1 MNKEILNSHKRIIFV
16 LGMHRSGTSLVTK
29 AIQVIGADLGNNLM
43 PAELSN
49 PKGYW
54 EDLDVFHFNERL
66 LDFIN
71 VRWDIPSILT
81 TVDFKETK
89 FNSWKKEA
97 TQLLRIKIAN
107 CELFAI
113 KDPRI
118 SLLIPFWESVAK
130 TLPAK
135 IQYVVTVRNP
145 IDSSRSLIKRNNFD
159 ETKCLALWV
168 NYNYKILLDL
178 CKSENSAIFIDY
190 QKLLN
195 QPLKQ
200 LSRLSYFICEL
211 RITKSSTTSK
221 IEEFINSYIDKTL
234 SHSFATTD
242 DLIKLDQSVLGITEL
257 YRCLQGFT
265 QRRWSRVRALQT
277 LEAISA
283 NQLEAE
289 NYQLQLQ
296 YFKYELKHRLDTQR
310 QSLKKNNQLLIE
322 RSIQKKDDYYQA
334 IIQKKDIEN
343 QSLIKDI
350 ITNKDRE
357 SQALIKKIIDRQDKK
372 FLNFSNELIDKNNQ
386 KLDQKDLLIQSGN
399 KQLNKLKQ
407 AMQSEIKKHNNSI
420 DKIIIQHKHEIE
432 EWNSLVRDIHASY
445 SWKITTPLRVGLN
458 IIRYTKTLLS
468 VRRNTC
474 ALQVTSGLEIN
485 DSELWTTI
493 DDDPQFNLDLS
504 KTHQSNGW
512 HSVQFIAKTLDNNF
526 SLYPELYINYGNGY
540 MENEKIILDYN
551 NNRYETTVFFD
562 QPPTGIRI
570 DPCNQ
575 SGVIFKLD
583 EINLKKIPLPL
594 FIVTASINIYKR
606 DRKNGKTP
614 LDIIQEKINLINKF
628 GLLYTINNLNTLISD
643 TKDGVDW
650 GIDYTK
656 WISEVETR
664 YHKSIVNKRH
674 KSHTKE
680 NNHTILIISESITDP
695 NINLSLKSIQ
705 NQLLQPSEVFIL
717 HKQSQI
723 YCFSTNSN
731 DLSKKALFN
740 TWKDT
745 TKTKIVTLLKAGDQ
759 LSDYYLLAVEDAQ
772 NRSPDYDLVY
782 CDNDE
787 ISTDGLRGKPQ
798 FKPDWSPD
806 FLIELNYIGETFS
819 IPLHHLKGFLNKYND
834 PLTLLPIH
842 ILYYFATTRNNNIK
856 HISQILIHKTNTVET
871 IIQDDKQHNM
881 LKRMVY
887 EHTGGT
893 LNTTKY
899 IKQYR
904 VSYSLSDSPPK
915 VSIII
920 PTKDNVKLLRICVNS
935 LLEKTDYKNFEIIIV
950 DNQSVKNET
959 HTYLKKLSQKSF
971 IQVISYN
978 KPFNF
983 SAINNFAVS
992 HSQSEILCFL
1002 NNDIEIINS
1011 DWLSELVSHAIR
1023 PEVGC
1028 VGAKLYYPD
1037 GRIQHGGVIIGIGG
1051 VAAHAFSFEDG
1062 DSNGYLNRLNSL
1074 QNYSAITAA
1083 CLAIRKELFCSIGE
1097 FNQIRL
1103 PVAFNDIDL
1112 CLRLREQGYQVI
1124 WTPYAELVHH
1134 ESATRVDD
1142 KTRSDEIKTEVQ
1154 FMQIRWHKWI
1164 QNDPAYNH
1172 HLSLAIGN
1180 DFEYSLRQKN
1190 ISHNSIHN
1198 TINNNP
1204 IKNPYLI
1211 ENNKDRIT
1219 TIVTDDANYQPRYKP
1234 TNPGLSIIIL
1244 TLDKPEL
1251 ISPLLKNLIA
1261 AKKHLHNQGINVDII
1276 VGDTGSTSSEVISLY
1291 KLLKSEIT
1299 IVRGLEYHFSRCNNQ
1314 LFTEHVQYD
1323 SVLFLNNDVIFD
1335 NASNALY
1342 RMYEVLHDN
1351 HDTGIV
1357 GPFLTYPDGRLQ
1369 HGGVSIIEDGDN
1381 KGLCYHPGHG
1391 SVFKKP
1397 VVNSVKLMPAVT
1409 GACLLIRSDL
1419 FVSCGMFD
1427 IHYAAEIQDVDL
1439 CFQARRI
1446 GYNSIL
1452 CYPGEVQHLEN
1463 ATRPKGEENNQDRAR
1478 FVRKWAVFYSEM
1490 LS

>member
-1 MNKEILNSHKRIIFV
+1 MNKEILNSQKRIIFV
-16 LGMHRSGTSLVTK
+16 IGMHRSGTSLVTK

-54 EDLDVFHFNERL
+54 EDIDVFHFNERL
-66 LDFIN
+66 LDYIN

-97 TQLLRIKIAN
+97 TQLLRIKITN
-107 CELFAI
+107 CDLFAI

-130 TLPAK
+130 TLTVK
-135 IQYVVTVRNP
+135 IQYVVAVRNP

-159 ETKCLALWV
+159 ETKGLALWV

-178 CKSENSAIFIDY
+178 CNSEGSAIFIDY

-200 LSRLSYFICEL
+200 LSRLSYFISEL
-211 RITKSSTTSK
+211 KITKSSTTSK

-242 DLIKLDQSVLGITEL
+242 DLNKLDQSVLGIIEL
-257 YRCLQGFT
+257 HNCLQEFT
-265 QRRWSRVRALQT
+265 QTRWSRVRALQT
-277 LEAISA
+277 LDAISA
-283 NQLEAE
+283 NQLEAD
-289 NYQLQLQ
+289 NYKLQLH
-296 YFKYELKHRLDTQR
+296 YFKYELKHKLNTQR
-310 QSLKKNNQLLIE
+310 QSLQTKNQLLIE
-322 RSIQKKDDYYQA
+322 RIIQNKNDYYHE
-334 IIQKKDIEN
+334 IIQKNDADFQKKILHIIAKKDHETQI
-343 QSLIKDI
+343 LIKD
-350 ITNKDRE
+350 
-357 SQALIKKIIDRQDKK
+357 LIDRQDKK
-372 FLNFSNELIDKNNQ
+372 FMNFSNDLIDKNNQ
-386 KLDQKDLLIQSGN
+386 QLNQKDLLIRSGN
-399 KQLNKLKQ
+399 EQLNKLKK

-420 DKIIIQHKHEIE
+420 DKIITQHKHELE
-432 EWNSLVRDIHASY
+432 EWNSLVHEIHTSY

-458 IIRYTKTLLS
+458 IIHSTKNLLNVS
-468 VRRNTC
+468 RNTC
-474 ALQVTSGLEIN
+474 ASQVTSGLEMN
-485 DSELWTTI
+485 ASGLWTTI
-493 DDDPQFNLDLS
+493 DDDPQFNMDLS
-504 KTHQSNGW
+504 KTHQSSGW
-512 HSVQFIAKTLDNNF
+512 HSVQFNAKTLDNNF

-540 MENEKIILDYN
+540 MESEKIMLDYN
-551 NNRYETTVFFD
+551 NDRYESTVFFD

-575 SGVIFKLD
+575 SGINFKLD
-583 EINLKKIPLPL
+583 EIKIKKIPLPL
-594 FIVTASINIYKR
+594 FIATASINIYKR
-606 DRKNGKTP
+606 DRNNGKTP
-614 LDIIQEKINLINKF
+614 LDIILEKINLITKF

-643 TKDGVDW
+643 TNDGVDW
-650 GIDYTK
+650 GIDYNQ
-656 WISEVETR
+656 WISEVEIR
-664 YHKSIVNKRH
+664 YHKSIVNKGD
-674 KSHTKE
+674 KSHTKV
-680 NNHTILIISESITDP
+680 NNHAIFVISESLSDP
-695 NINLSLKSIQ
+695 NINLSIKSIQ

-717 HKQSQI
+717 HKKNQI

-731 DLSKKALFN
+731 ELSEKKLFN
-740 TWKDT
+740 TWIDT
-745 TKTKIVTLLKAGDQ
+745 TKTNIVTLLKSGDQ
-759 LSDYYLLAVEDAQ
+759 LSDYYLLALEETHIK
-772 NRSPDYDLVY
+772 SPDYDLVY
-782 CDNDE
+782 SDNDE
-787 ISTDGLRGKPQ
+787 ISKDGLRCNPQ

-819 IPLHHLKGFLNKYND
+819 IPLHHLRQFLNKYNY

-856 HISQILIHKTNTVET
+856 HISQILVHKTNTVEIT
-871 IIQDDKQHNM
+871 RQDNKQHNM
-881 LKRMVY
+881 LKKMVY
-887 EHTGGT
+887 KHTGGT
-893 LNTTKY
+893 LKTTND
-899 IKQYR
+899 IQQYR
-904 VSYSLSDSPPK
+904 VSYSLSNSAPK

-920 PTKDNVKLLRICVNS
+920 PTKDNIKLLRICVKS
-935 LLEKTDYKNFEIIIV
+935 LIEKTDYKNFEIIIV

-959 HTYLKKLSQKSF
+959 HTYLKKLSKKSF
-971 IQVISYN
+971 IRVISYN

-983 SAINNFAVS
+983 SAINNLAVS

-1011 DWLSELVSHAIR
+1011 NWLSELVSHAIR

-1083 CLAIRKELFCSIGE
+1083 CLVIRKELFCSIGE
-1097 FNQIRL
+1097 FNQIQL

-1134 ESATRVDD
+1134 ESATRADD
-1142 KTRSDEIKTEVQ
+1142 KTRSEEIKTEVQ

-1190 ISHNSIHN
+1190 ISHNSIHS

-1211 ENNKDRIT
+1211 ENNKERIT
-1219 TIVTDDANYQPRYKP
+1219 TIVTDDTKYQLRYKK
-1234 TNPGLSIIIL
+1234 TTPGLSIIIL
-1244 TLDKPEL
+1244 TLEKPEL
-1251 ISPLLKNLIA
+1251 IEPLLKNLIT
-1261 AKKHLHNQGINVDII
+1261 AKKYFYSQGINVDII
-1276 VGDTGSTSSEVISLY
+1276 VGDTGSTSSDVISLY

-1299 IVRGLEYHFSRCNNQ
+1299 IVRGLDYHFSRCNNQ
-1314 LFTEHVQYD
+1314 LFTEYVQYD
-1323 SVLFLNNDVIFD
+1323 SVLFLNNDVIFN
-1335 NASNALY
+1335 NASNTLY
-1342 RMYEVLHDN
+1342 RMHEVLHDN
-1351 HDTGIV
+1351 HRTGIV
-1357 GPFLTYPDGRLQ
+1357 GSFLTYPDGRLQ

-1397 VVNSVKLMPAVT
+1397 AVNSVKLMPAVT
-1409 GACLLIRSDL
+1409 GACLLIGSDL

-1427 IHYAAEIQDVDL
+1427 THYATEIQDVDL

-1446 GYNSIL
+1446 GYNSML
-1452 CYPGEVQHLEN
+1452 CYAGEVHHLEN